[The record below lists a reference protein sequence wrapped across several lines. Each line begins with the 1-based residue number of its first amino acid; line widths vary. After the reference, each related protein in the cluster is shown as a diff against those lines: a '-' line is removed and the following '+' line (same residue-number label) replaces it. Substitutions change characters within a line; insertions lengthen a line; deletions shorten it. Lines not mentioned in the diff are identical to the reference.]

1 MRILVCVKQVPDT
14 AEIKIDP
21 VTNTLIRAGVPS
33 IVNPFDACALEV
45 AARIK
50 DADPSTEITLLSM
63 GPDQA
68 KDALRECLA
77 VGGDKAYL
85 CSDRKFGGSDTL
97 ATSYILA
104 SAIQSIE
111 EKEGKFDLILAGK
124 QAIDGD
130 TGQVGPEIAAHMGL
144 AQVTYAA
151 EVSVEGDDIIVKR
164 ESDKGYDM
172 ISVQKPAIVTVVKT
186 EFEPRYP
193 TIKSKMAA
201 RKKEITVITS
211 EDIPNIDLTRCGLKG
226 SPTKV
231 RKTFTPVKNKNC
243 VMVNEGEV
251 EVSAVKLVDLLVD
264 AKVLYGGY
272 GHEF

>member
-68 KDALRECLA
+68 KDALKEWLA

-130 TGQVGPEIAAHMGL
+130 TAQVGPEIAEHL
-144 AQVTYAA
+144 EIPLVTY
-151 EVSVEGDDIIVKR
+151 VQDVKV
-164 ESDKGYDM
+164 ESDGLLVNRALEDGYE
-172 ISVQKPAIVTVVKT
+172 IIKVKT
-186 EFEPRYP
+186 PVLLTAIKELNEPRYMNVKNIFE
-193 TIKSKMAA
+193 TSDD
-201 RKKEITVITS
+201 EILVWS
-211 EDIPNIDLTRCGLKG
+211 ADDIDVDKAELGLKG

-231 RKTFTPVKNKNC
+231 KRSMTKEAKGAGEIVKESPKDS
-243 VMVNEGEV
+243 VTYVLG
-251 EVSAVKLVDLLVD
+251 KL
-264 AKVLYGGY
+264 KEKHYI
-272 GHEF
+272 

>member
-104 SAIQSIE
+104 SAIQSI
-111 EKEGKFDLILAGK
+111 
-124 QAIDGD
+124 
-130 TGQVGPEIAAHMGL
+130 GL

-264 AKVLYGGY
+264 AKVL
-272 GHEF
+272 

>member
-124 QAIDGD
+124 QALDGD

-144 AQVTYAA
+144 AQVTDAA
-151 EVSVEGDDIIVKR
+151 EVSVEGEDIIVKR

-186 EFEPRYP
+186 EFDPRYP
-193 TIKSKMAA
+193 SIKSKMAA
-201 RKKEITVITS
+201 MRKEITVITS
-211 EDIPNIDLTRCGLKG
+211 EDIPDIDLTRCGLKG

-231 RKTFTPVKNKNC
+231 RKTFTQVKNKNC

-264 AKVLYGGY
+264 AKVL
-272 GHEF
+272 